1 MSPASPLCCFVAD
14 ATLGKLARYL
24 RLAGFDTL
32 LDIHTPS
39 AGRLSALA
47 HGHRTILTRSHEVH
61 RRLGATIPLIYICAN
76 EPSAQ
81 ARQVV
86 TELSL
91 QPEQLRPMTRCSV
104 CNHVLVRQSK
114 VATQG
119 QIPDYVWQQHPEF
132 NACPQ
137 CHRIYWPGSHA
148 RRWRDQ
154 MERWFGA
161 EKKNGF

>member
-1 MSPASPLCCFVAD
+1 MSPAFPLCCFVAD

-32 LDIHTPS
+32 LDMHTPM
-39 AGRLSALA
+39 AERLSALA
-47 HGHRTILTRSHEVH
+47 HGHRTILTRSNEVR
-61 RRLGATIPLIYICAN
+61 RRLGATFPLIFIHAN

-86 TELSL
+86 TELRL

-104 CNHVLVRQSK
+104 CNHLLTRLSK
-114 VATQG
+114 VESLG
-119 QIPDYVWQQHPEF
+119 QIPDYVWQKHTEF
-132 NACPQ
+132 NGCPQ

-148 RRWRDQ
+148 LRWRDQ
-154 MERWFGA
+154 MEQWFGG
-161 EKKNGF
+161 EK